1 MKFKNTVWNLNMTSN
16 IWNLNLAK
24 WSVLCQVSRN
34 KSWDEG
40 SCARCLFR
48 RRCTQK
54 MIWKWRKQGRP
65 GQKPSREGLQQLP
78 AHLQGLSEWKW
89 CLSYPDLKRGGLLL
103 AFILP
108 CPSVMGL
115 GPPYTMEISRHFE
128 RPAQVGEDSPAINC
142 GKPREGQADTANRY
156 PKVCEE
162 SHPYPLQG
170 SRL

>member
-1 MKFKNTVWNLNMTSN
+1 MTSN

-24 WSVLCQVSRN
+24 WSVLGQVSRS

-48 RRCTQK
+48 RCCTQK
-54 MIWKWRKQGRP
+54 TIWKWRKQGRP

-89 CLSYPDLKRGGLLL
+89 CLSYPDLKWGGLLL

-115 GPPYTMEISRHFE
+115 GPPYTMEVSRHFE
-128 RPAQVGEDSPAINC
+128 LPAQVGEDSQSPTA
-142 GKPREGQADTANRY
+142 GSQERVKQTLQTDTQKPERSLIRILYRGLVYNLCF
-156 PKVCEE
+156 K
-162 SHPYPLQG
+162 
-170 SRL
+170 